1 MESAKNPDTSED
13 EVKTALKELVEY
25 ISRLDEKIEVISSR
39 LELLSDSLL
48 PKSKPEIVEYMQKTI
63 DAMAHLDEIN
73 QGIPV
78 SRLDLAN
85 ELEIHPNTAYIRA
98 EKLVEKNK
106 FLKYY
111 GRGLGREKFE
121 EKKAVYYSLFRTLY
135 DHNTVTELEKKNK
148 SAHMIALT
156 LLQQQPLAENEL
168 IKSGKLPEKEI
179 KQGLNYLISRGFIS
193 KETKNKMILY
203 RIRKIDQ
210 EGMEGT

>member
-1 MESAKNPDTSED
+1 MESAKNPN
-13 EVKTALKELVEY
+13 EVKIALKELVDY
-25 ISRLDEKIEVISSR
+25 VSRLDEKIEGISSQ
-39 LELLSDSLL
+39 LEILSENLL

-73 QGIPV
+73 QRIPV
-78 SRLDLAN
+78 SRIDLAN
-85 ELEIHPNTAYIRA
+85 ELDIHPNTAYIRA

-135 DHNTVTELEKKNK
+135 DHKTVAELEKKNK
-148 SAHMIALT
+148 SAYMIALT
-156 LLQQQPLAENEL
+156 LLQQQPITENDL
-168 IKSGKLPEKEI
+168 IKTDKLTEKEI
-179 KQGLNYLISRGFIS
+179 KQGLYYLVSRGFIS
-193 KETKNKMILY
+193 KETKNKAILY

-210 EGMEGT
+210 EGMKVT